1 MRKILMLSAIAVL
14 AACSP
19 AETTDE
25 AEAPAEVVE
34 APVAVTA
41 ADGGPSAGTYKIT
54 SADGKVTMEEVRAD
68 GTYTSTTEGE
78 APKTGT
84 WEQKS
89 PETYCTTEDAE
100 GAVQKCH
107 TETVGEDGVWT
118 STDPE
123 GEVVTVERVEA

>member
-1 MRKILMLSAIAVL
+1 MKKILVLSALAGL

-19 AETTDE
+19 AETTTE
-25 AEAPAEVVE
+25 AEAPTEVVE
-34 APVAVTA
+34 APVATTA
-41 ADGGPSAGTYKIT
+41 ADGGPSTGAFKIT
-54 SADGKVTMEEVRAD
+54 DADGKVTMEEIRAD

-78 APKTGT
+78 AAKTGR

-89 PETYCTTEDAE
+89 PESYCTTEDEE

-107 TETVGEDGVWT
+107 TETIDENGVWT
-118 STDPE
+118 STDPD